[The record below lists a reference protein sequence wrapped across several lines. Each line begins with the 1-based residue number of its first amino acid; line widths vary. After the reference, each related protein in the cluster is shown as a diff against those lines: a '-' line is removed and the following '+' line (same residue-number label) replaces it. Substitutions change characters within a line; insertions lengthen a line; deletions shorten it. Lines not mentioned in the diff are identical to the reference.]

1 MRTHKLHWI
10 SGLALAVSFLTGCA
24 KDDGTDTGAETTGT
38 PDDSTST
45 DPTNPSSMSMS
56 ETTSMTMTSATTTT
70 DPSMTEPSTITVSTE
85 TTAGPDPLPNGE
97 MCDDNAMCES
107 AMCFVVGPLGGICG
121 ECLSDADCAASTG
134 GGCSIPNP
142 LAMPPQGAE
151 CNMGEPGEGCMS
163 DEVCADEQVCAEILN
178 VPGILVA
185 STCSECIED
194 AGCDKGQL
202 CSPQYNVAELSG
214 VKTCVDPGT
223 VKDGI
228 GCDLDGTGNDAC
240 ASGFCQPADVLGVL
254 ELGVCS
260 ACATD
265 EDCMNG
271 DVCVPPA
278 IDLEAGL
285 VAGACAPPK

>member
-1 MRTHKLHWI
+1 MRNHKLHWI
-10 SGLALAVSFLTGCA
+10 SGLTLALTFAAGCA
-24 KDDGTDTGAETTGT
+24 KDDGTGTGESTGG
-38 PDDSTST
+38 PEESTGSEST
-45 DPTNPSSMSMS
+45 MPSSMSMS
-56 ETTSMTMTSATTTT
+56 ETTGMTTTMTSGMT
-70 DPSMTEPSTITVSTE
+70 DPSMTEPSTITVSTD

-97 MCDDNAMCES
+97 VCDENDMCES
-107 AMCFVVGPLGGICG
+107 MMCYVVGPLGGICG

-142 LAMPPQGAE
+142 LAMPPEGAT

-163 DEVCADEQVCAEILN
+163 DDVCADEQVCAEILN

-194 AGCDKGQL
+194 AGCMNGQL
-202 CSPQYNVAELSG
+202 CSPQYNVADLSG
-214 VKTCVDPGT
+214 VKTCVDPGS
-223 VKDGI
+223 VADGI
-228 GCDLDGTGNDAC
+228 GCDFAGTGNDAC
-240 ASGFCQPADVLGVL
+240 ASGFCVPADVLMVL

-265 EDCMNG
+265 EDCTG
-271 DVCVPPA
+271 EDVCVPPA
-278 IDLEAGL
+278 IDLESGL